1 MLYVWHSCIKAGH
14 FVLHSITGYHGWK
27 ILYVIKPGLGYHIA
41 HYKGIIQ
48 QLYTIIQQTVKQ
60 EHTHCRHLALFTFAL
75 NTDSA

>member
-1 MLYVWHSCIKAGH
+1 MLYVWHLCIKAGH

-48 QLYTIIQQTVKQ
+48 
-60 EHTHCRHLALFTFAL
+60 
-75 NTDSA
+75 